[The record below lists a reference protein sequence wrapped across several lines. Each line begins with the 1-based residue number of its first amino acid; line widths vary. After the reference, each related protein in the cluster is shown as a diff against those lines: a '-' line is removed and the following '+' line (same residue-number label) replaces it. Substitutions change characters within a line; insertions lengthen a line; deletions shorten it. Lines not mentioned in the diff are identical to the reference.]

1 VISTDPYIDNLIDS
15 AAPIVICVS
24 GGKDSRLAAEETV
37 SYARA
42 RNHRGVITLV
52 YSDLGRVA
60 WSDAQEQCQRLATR
74 LGVELVVVGRKAGGL
89 MDRWAQRWANNV
101 ARYRELS
108 CVKLILPWSTPSMR
122 FCTSELKTKI
132 IQRWIRATYQQ
143 PVISVLGIR
152 RDEGRSS
159 KSGRGAA
166 PVSKIHEV
174 IIKSGKPVQPNLPAG
189 SVDWNPIV
197 DVKTETV
204 FQILRASSEPQPSA
218 YLYGASRYSCAFC
231 IMSTAADLFA
241 GTRDPRN
248 LDLYREQCELEIVST
263 FSFQGGQW
271 LADIAP
277 DVLTSDQRAR
287 LPVAKTKAEQRA
299 AIEREIPDHLL
310 YTKGWPTVMPS
321 ATEAELIA
329 RVRREVSQVMEF
341 DVRYTTAF
349 QVWGRYD
356 ELMKLNE
363 SKRKVR
369 KAA

>member
-1 VISTDPYIDNLIDS
+1 V
-15 AAPIVICVS
+15 V
-24 GGKDSRLAAEETV
+24 
-37 SYARA
+37 
-42 RNHRGVITLV
+42 
-52 YSDLGRVA
+52 
-60 WSDAQEQCQRLATR
+60 WSDAQEQCRRLATR
-74 LGVELVVVGRKAGGL
+74 LGVDLVIVGRKAGGL
-89 MDRWAQRWANNV
+89 MDRWAQRWENNV
-101 ARYRELS
+101 ARYCDLS

-143 PVISVLGIR
+143 PVICALGIR

-166 PVSKIHEV
+166 PISRVHEV
-174 IIKSGKPVQPNLPAG
+174 TIKNGKPARPNLPSG

-197 DVKTETV
+197 EVKTERV

-263 FSFQGGQW
+263 FSFQSGLW
-271 LADIAP
+271 LSDIAA
-277 DVLTSDQRAR
+277 DLLTTDQRAR
-287 LPVAKTKAEQRA
+287 LPFAKRKAEQRA
-299 AIEREIPDHLL
+299 TIEREIPNHLL
-310 YTKGWPTVMPS
+310 YTKGWPTVMPTV
-321 ATEAELIA
+321 AEAELIA
-329 RVRREVSQVMEF
+329 RVRNEVSRIMEF

-356 ELMKLNE
+356 ELMKLND
-363 SKRKVR
+363 SKRKAR